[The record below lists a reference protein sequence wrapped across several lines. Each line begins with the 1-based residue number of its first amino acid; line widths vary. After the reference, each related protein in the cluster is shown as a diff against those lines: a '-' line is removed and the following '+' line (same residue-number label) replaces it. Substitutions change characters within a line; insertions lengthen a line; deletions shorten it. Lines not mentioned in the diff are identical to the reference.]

1 MPATSDL
8 DDEQLV
14 LLLKQGRE
22 KAVGVII
29 SDTQKSL
36 LDKFI
41 RTNCI
46 KSAYDR
52 IKSS

>member
-22 KAVGVII
+22 EAVGVIYQRYAKI
-29 SDTQKSL
+29 LVNMQQLNLSGQTV
-36 LDKFI
+36 
-41 RTNCI
+41 
-46 KSAYDR
+46 
-52 IKSS
+52 